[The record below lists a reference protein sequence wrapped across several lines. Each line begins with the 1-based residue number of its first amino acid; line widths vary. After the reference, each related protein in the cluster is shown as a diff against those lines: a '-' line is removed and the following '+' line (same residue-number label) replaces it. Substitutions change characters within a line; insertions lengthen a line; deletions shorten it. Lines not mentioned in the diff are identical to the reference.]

1 MNHSVR
7 PGTNDQHAQ
16 TEGLQALLVPKAS
29 IHRHQDIK
37 TPMSASKKLA
47 IMGPGPP
54 GGLHGSDLV
63 SRQFGDKITR
73 QVLVKQNVHR
83 PTSTFVR
90 GLVRQRPALARRTE
104 TDPGT
109 DRASRHLPDSRTVSL
124 PARVCRRIPVFR
136 RRFRDRCAR
145 PKTNRALSMSA
156 SFRQCRHARFPC
168 QQLGPQSAPRIQ
180 SGGRSSSSSAGSGL
194 ICPDRRCSAAG
205 PMTGSLPSTSRMQP
219 SSRCRSRAA
228 TSACLGLPARLHSS

>member
-136 RRFRDRCAR
+136 RRFRNRCAR
-145 PKTNRALSMSA
+145 PKTNRY
-156 SFRQCRHARFPC
+156 H
-168 QQLGPQSAPRIQ
+168 G
-180 SGGRSSSSSAGSGL
+180 
-194 ICPDRRCSAAG
+194 DRRGTTRWRDQPWSA
-205 PMTGSLPSTSRMQP
+205 P
-219 SSRCRSRAA
+219 SSRARTAQCSPPEHRPIRGARR
-228 TSACLGLPARLHSS
+228 LGGLALPAPTRPLSWRTDCGVATAGHGDCASR